1 MLWAM
6 LASMPSRRHT
16 MALALCNFRPSN
28 PFSERFPN
36 RLFINALQHSFS
48 IGRARLREV
57 AAVVSKTGPN
67 CALIPVDLGPLAPSR
82 RLHDDDGTRL
92 DSTHPLRTPKS
103 SKHFTGS
110 YHISVRFVQPHSA
123 KSVTTLK

>member
-1 MLWAM
+1 MENV
-6 LASMPSRRHT
+6 PSREATRV
-16 MALALCNFRPSN
+16 MDGGRGDLRSALGHVGVDAIAQAHNGASN

-36 RLFINALQHSFS
+36 RLFINASQHSFS

-67 CALIPVDLGPLAPSR
+67 GTLIPVDLGPLAPSR

-103 SKHFTGS
+103 
-110 YHISVRFVQPHSA
+110 
-123 KSVTTLK
+123 